1 MLDLLFVYGT
11 LRSGFDNPHAR
22 LLRAN
27 SCFVGHATVRGS
39 VHQVGGYAAF
49 RPDGDTD
56 VKGELYRL
64 DDPEGTLA
72 TLDEY
77 EGDEYERVVVPVA
90 GLEACIS
97 EAWIY
102 RSRRLA

>member
-11 LRSGFDNPHAR
+11 LRRDFDNPHAR

-27 SCFVGHATVRGS
+27 ASFVGHATVRGS
-39 VHQVGGYAAF
+39 VHQIGGYAAF
-49 RPDGDTD
+49 RPDGDTY
-56 VKGELYRL
+56 VEGELYRL
-64 DDPEGTLA
+64 DDPESTLA
-72 TLDEY
+72 ALDEY
-77 EGDEYERVVVPVA
+77 EGDGYERVEVRVA

-102 RSRRLA
+102 RFRQSA